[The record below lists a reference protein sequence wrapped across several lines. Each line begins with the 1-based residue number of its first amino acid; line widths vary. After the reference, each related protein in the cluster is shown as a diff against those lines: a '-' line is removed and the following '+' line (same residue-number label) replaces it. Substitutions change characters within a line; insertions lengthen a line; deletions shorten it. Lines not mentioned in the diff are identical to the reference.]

1 VEVTVRLPRLL
12 TGGAIVAVLAGT
24 AACGLQSLEPKL
36 ELRNAASDF
45 ASAGTGHLRLSV
57 ASSAAQFRAFT
68 AEADR
73 ESSASASTDISDAD
87 LKRLLSSSIDIAYD
101 GGKPQDDA
109 DDAARIDVHVGR
121 LDAAEIRVAHQVLYA
136 RVDLPGLEQ
145 QFPDMKDGADSA
157 RASLT
162 GEDGSGD
169 VVEALRAPAT
179 ALFDGTWVSVDTGA
193 LQKQLRSA
201 GADTGSGADG
211 AGGGMTDLTGGLAAD
226 APATLKKIAG
236 KAFADG
242 VTVKRLDGDARLGDH
257 LVATASLRAV
267 YKNIRG
273 DLPALF
279 SDSARAE
286 ISKSLPQPG
295 DVPDRNLTVS
305 FWVKDGTL
313 TRVELD
319 AAQFLD
325 QPSGALVLRADSLPA
340 EKITAPKGAVDV
352 DVQAIADQAG
362 MPLDQLFTGGDNAG
376 GSLGA
381 MDAQTI
387 AGYVSDDIN
396 AMASQDGAAPSL
408 TYLQQAIADMNGIA
422 DGLVI
427 APVGDRVQ
435 VTVGGTSA
443 CLVLPPSTDVE
454 GSVTDGPCA

>member
-1 VEVTVRLPRLL
+1 MRLPRLI

-36 ELRNAASDF
+36 ELRDAASDF
-45 ASAGTGHLRLSV
+45 ASAKTGAIRLSV
-57 ASSAAQFRAFT
+57 ASSAAEFHAFA

-73 ESSASASTDISDAD
+73 EEGTSGSTDISDAD
-87 LKRLLSSSIDIAYD
+87 LKRLLSSSIAIAYD
-101 GGKPQDDA
+101 GGKPKDDA

-121 LDAAEIRVAHQVLYA
+121 LDAGEIRVAHQVLYA
-136 RVDLPGLEQ
+136 RVDLPGLEK
-145 QFPDMKDGADSA
+145 QFPDMKDGVDAA

-162 GEDGSGD
+162 GADGSGE
-169 VVEALRAPAT
+169 VIEALRTPAT
-179 ALFDGTWVSVDTGA
+179 ALFDGHWVSVDTGA
-193 LQKQLRSA
+193 LEKQLGSA
-201 GADTGSGADG
+201 GSGTGS
-211 AGGGMTDLTGGLAAD
+211 GGGMTDLTGGLAAD

-236 KAFADG
+236 KAFANG
-242 VTVKRLDGDARLGDH
+242 VTVKRLDGDERLGDH

-279 SDSARAE
+279 SDSVRDE
-286 ISKSLPQPG
+286 VSTSLPQPG
-295 DVPDRNLTVS
+295 AVPDRNLTVS

-325 QPSGALVLRADSLPA
+325 KPSGALVLRADSLPA

-352 DVQAIADQAG
+352 DLQAIADQAG
-362 MPLDQLFTGGDNAG
+362 MPLDQLFAGGDSVG

-381 MDAQTI
+381 MDAKTI
-387 AGYVSDDIN
+387 ASYVSEDIN

-408 TYLQQAIADMNGIA
+408 TYLQQAIADMDGIA

-427 APVGDRVQ
+427 TPVGDRVQ
-435 VTVGGTSA
+435 VNLNGTSA
-443 CLVLPPSTDVE
+443 CLVLPATTDE
-454 GSVTDGPCA
+454 SGTVTDGPCA